1 MASGRISVP
10 AASLFLFAQYAIGI
24 VFFYFTVHGIA

>member
-10 AASLFLFAQYAIGI
+10 AASFFLFVQYAIGV
-24 VFFYFTVHGIA
+24 VFFYLTVDGLA